1 MGLTRNCVVTSFT
14 KMPESEFI
22 EYIDGIVIP
31 LILKSRREHGEE

>member
-22 EYIDGIVIP
+22 EYIDEIVIP
-31 LILKSRREHGEE
+31 LILRSRREHGEE